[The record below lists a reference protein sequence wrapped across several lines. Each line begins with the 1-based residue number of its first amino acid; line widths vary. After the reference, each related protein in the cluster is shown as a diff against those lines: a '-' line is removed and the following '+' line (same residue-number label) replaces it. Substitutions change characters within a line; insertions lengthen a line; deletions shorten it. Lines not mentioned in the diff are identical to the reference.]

1 MGEYLGKVAP
11 PPRALIIVLP
21 IYDDRGEVEQV
32 PKIVDNDTVR
42 ASRAGHTFHE
52 RWAARRALQLLFPTD
67 GLNTIA
73 VEGISTNETSRP
85 GQRAEEV
92 ADLVLYYGAGDDFAG
107 CSRLETVQFK
117 YKVDE
122 EPVTAAYLK
131 KTVEKFA
138 DTIVGYDRQFSAAE
152 VNAKSYFAFVTN
164 APFTKSLWLAIA
176 AVIDGSTPSDRGA
189 MSQAL
194 NLIRWCK
201 DRKLSDPARLF
212 KRTVFKAAEESIAA
226 QDGALRRTLTDW
238 SISEDTEARARLFE
252 LQNLVVRKAGPSGQ
266 HNNLIQRE
274 DILNALGCEV
284 EDLFPAKERFS
295 PVGEIISRQELTT
308 AARLLKGALPV
319 FVHADGGVGKTVF
332 VQSLATMM
340 AGDFEVVVFDC
351 FGGGSYRS
359 DNHSRHLPR
368 IGLLQIVNEL
378 AVKTLCDPILPGSD
392 DNRKIVRT
400 ARRRLAQAAQ
410 AVRKQS
416 KKHGVLIIIDA
427 ADNAQLEANV
437 RGELSFAKLLLEV
450 IDEEPIEGVSLL
462 LTARPYRKDG
472 VIGRTKVS
480 EIELGPFTEPEARAF
495 LAARKPDATDVE
507 ITKALTRSGRNAR
520 VLDYLVQ
527 TWDLNVAADNAATA
541 ITVPEII
548 AQRCDR
554 IVNDLRTA
562 GWSDSEVGEFF
573 VAISLLPPPIP
584 LDELATAL
592 GWPISHV
599 RTAASDLAPML
610 ERTSHGAI
618 FRDEPTETY
627 VRETYANRPHAQQ
640 AIADRLLKAQSTSA
654 YAAEALPHF
663 LVVTKDSDRAFA
675 LAYSLSFPA
684 SVQSEFGRRRLTL
697 ARLRSAFRL
706 ATDECDYDRLIGL
719 SMRLAQVTTANLRGD
734 GFIRR
739 APQLAILLGD
749 ADSYRRLVA
758 DRSGWRGAKSAR
770 LTIAHHFAGDKDE
783 AKIQAETTIRWINW
797 YFEQPDDN
805 RSPHCSG
812 PTPTDYASVLFHH
825 AISGA
830 FEIIDRNLCRWGNH
844 FSLSVCVQFLRFLEL
859 FDSVLVAK
867 LVAFAC
873 TEKCQSRILKIQVL
887 NYPRLLSKKQ
897 VRQLATAIGKPSSIE
912 VDDGDDSSAQPLK
925 EGISEI
931 VRASLSALV
940 YTSRATAANVIG
952 NIKVDRPSSY
962 DYGERHGPSRI
973 WQPISYIAIRTW
985 STGKRLQFHQ
995 LLPSKI
1001 RINEAAKA
1009 VSSKTEAKEFLRT
1022 LTESKP
1028 AYKLKKGERK
1038 GIQSKFSDRQAEE
1051 ISESIE
1057 LALTLLRP
1065 IEEAV
1070 LSRSSIT
1077 DATVAVFMT
1086 AWVKSLRSD
1095 IHWRAERPA
1104 DMLSRTAGL
1113 GCLSIL
1119 LTYVPFVAA
1128 AQVNEIIAAVSKG
1141 RFSVTQKIS
1150 VLKQLARFPKHGEAI
1165 GQFAQTIAE
1174 QIRLDDNVDQRG
1186 EHYADLAAAL
1196 ISMSL
1201 AEAKDYYRQ
1210 GLAQLDQMGGE
1221 SYDQIYSLLNFAAA
1235 QRGGFLPPQ
1244 LGQRLMN
1251 LCQTI
1256 VSNEPSKFG
1265 WTLFARAS
1273 AKSIGYPAVH
1283 KLVRWHDQ
1291 DIAHLSYGLP
1301 QLACF
1306 LAECGQLAPQRAALI
1321 LTILEDNSSW
1331 DWKSGDA
1338 VTKLLEVSVPEDQA
1352 RIFRTILAK
1361 LKMEH
1366 PLGGWPS
1373 LWEGYL
1379 STASELPHLLSP
1391 AEIAEVEAL
1400 KVEAQRKQ
1408 DEYNSRNMSSRDLVE
1423 TPVSSPSESDVE
1435 ARIAHWVSKC
1445 DVSDAASI
1453 NNALQEIE
1461 HAEKL
1466 PYNTRNRFL
1475 AALRKHCDYGQRLPF
1490 LLAVIEAVEI
1500 SFPQSLNIVSES
1512 IAAWRGSSAHL
1523 VSQIELLT
1531 TRLLD
1536 AKGIEIFEGQFS
1548 SMSRKIRELSEFCG
1562 DHKLVLDLLVRK
1574 VAANEVELDGDEWL
1588 QLATAL
1594 CEVASGPA
1602 SLEALQL
1609 MLAGPASRIADE
1621 IGEGPL
1627 RSDQLTATNETDLI
1641 ADVLWHLLGDSD
1653 GYVRWSVARGLTS
1666 AVQLG
1671 LITDVGSLIDR
1682 FDVQT
1687 IPALASAD
1695 HKLSFQNSQQWL
1707 LMGLARAAWRERA
1720 PLQSLRPC
1728 LLYLAQRSDLHLIHK
1743 THLLRALRNI
1753 DGGPHN
1759 PQVAEMQRALDT
1771 PVHGIVVSNEY
1782 PAVSGP
1788 ENTFSFD
1795 YEFTKGEISRLA
1807 RLFNLTQ
1814 AAVVEAIGQE
1824 ITRIWPNATS
1834 MDFFPERSRH
1844 RWDLGDRHEFYREH
1858 IQRHALLSAGT
1869 TLSRKIPLV
1878 IRDYEV
1884 HEESPWIE
1892 WRNRFDVTFDDGSW
1906 LSDRKDRVPGEAVEN
1921 FLESK
1926 NDRQDTLQDQDT
1938 ILRKLGLVGAPD
1950 QSLVPIYGMW
1960 RSPDGVRVSITS
1972 ALLNDKG
1979 AIGKVKDFVKRPASD
1994 FWLPEFCD
2002 GGYYDRRNR
2011 SETPFAPFI
2020 WAPESYGIGIDVG
2033 DELAAEGPASRPR
2046 LGIELTDEL
2055 DLQQQSNDSDWFV
2068 GGDTLAL
2075 RSQVWGGWKSD
2086 SHHRHSRYHDDGEI
2100 LWASPTWLDA
2110 TLVALKSRLVT
2121 TITLW
2126 KHKSSR
2132 EYDDSSSIK
2141 LVLVALRQKGGALRL
2156 WHAKQASKQEY

>member
-1 MGEYLGKVAP
+1 ML
-11 PPRALIIVLP
+11 
-21 IYDDRGEVEQV
+21 
-32 PKIVDNDTVR
+32 KIVDNDTVR

-67 GLNTIA
+67 GLNAIA
-73 VEGISTNETSRP
+73 VEGISTNEASRP
-85 GQRAEEV
+85 GRRAEEV
-92 ADLVLYYGAGDDFAG
+92 ADLVFYYGAGDDFAG

-138 DTIVGYDRQFSAAE
+138 DTFVGYDGQFSAAE
-152 VNAKSYFAFVTN
+152 VDAKATFIFVTN
-164 APFTKSLWLAIA
+164 APFTDSLWLAIA

-189 MSQAL
+189 ATQAW
-194 NLIRWCK
+194 NLVRWCK
-201 DRKLSDPARLF
+201 DRKLADPARLF
-212 KRTVFKAAEESIAA
+212 KRTVFKAGEEGIAA

-252 LQNLVVRKAGPSGQ
+252 LQGLVVRKAGPSGQ

-284 EDLFPAKERFS
+284 EDLFPAEERFS
-295 PVGEIISRQELTT
+295 PVGEVITRQELTT
-308 AARLLKGALPV
+308 AADLLKGVRPV

-340 AGDFEVVVFDC
+340 ANEFEVVVFDC

-359 DNHSRHLPR
+359 DNHSRHLPK

-378 AVKTLCDPILPGSD
+378 AAKTLCDPILPSSD
-392 DNRKIVRT
+392 DSRKIVRT
-400 ARRRLAQAAQ
+400 ALRRLAQAAQ
-410 AVRKQS
+410 TVRKQS
-416 KKHGVLIIIDA
+416 KKQGVLVVIDA
-427 ADNAQLEANV
+427 ADNAQLEANA
-437 RGELSFAKLLLEV
+437 RGEQSFAKLLLEAL
-450 IDEEPIEGVSLL
+450 DEEPIEGVNLL
-462 LTARPYRKDG
+462 LTARPYRKDA

-480 EIELGPFTEPEARAF
+480 EIELGPFTEPEALAF
-495 LAARKPDATDVE
+495 LAARKPDATDLE
-507 ITKALTRSGRNAR
+507 ITTALLRSGRNAR

-527 TWDLNVAADNAATA
+527 TWDVNVAAGNASVT
-541 ITVPEII
+541 ISVPEII
-548 AQRCDR
+548 AQRCDK
-554 IVNDLRTA
+554 IFENLSTA
-562 GWSDSEVGEFF
+562 GWSDSEVEEFF

-592 GWPISHV
+592 GWSISHV

-627 VRETYANRPHAQQ
+627 VRETYADRPHAQR
-640 AIADRLLKAQSTSA
+640 AIADRLLASQSTSA

-663 LVVTKDSDRAFA
+663 LVVIKDSDRAFA
-675 LAYSLSFPA
+675 LADSISFPA

-706 ATDECDYDRLIGL
+706 ATDERDYDRLISL

-734 GFIRR
+734 EFIRR

-749 ADSYRRLVA
+749 ADTYRRLVA
-758 DRSGWRGAKSAR
+758 DRAGWRGAKSAR

-783 AKIQAETTIRWINW
+783 AKIQAETTVRWINW
-797 YFEQPDDN
+797 HIEQPDDDGN
-805 RSPHCSG
+805 THRAG
-812 PTPTDYASVLFHH
+812 PAPTDYAGILLHH
-825 AISGA
+825 AIGGA
-830 FEIIDRNLCRWGNH
+830 FQSIDHNLCRWEDR
-844 FSLSVCVQFLRFLEL
+844 FSLSVCAPFLRLVEL
-859 FDSVLVAK
+859 FDHALMAK

-873 TEKCQSRILKIQVL
+873 TEKCKSRILKLQL
-887 NYPRLLSKKQ
+887 LAYPRLLSKKQ

-912 VDDGDDSSAQPLK
+912 ADDGDDFSVQPPK
-925 EGISEI
+925 DGISEI
-931 VRASLSALV
+931 VRASLTALV
-940 YTSRATAANVIG
+940 STSRATAANVLG
-952 NIKVDRPSSY
+952 NIKVNRPSSY
-962 DYGERHGPSRI
+962 DYAERHGYSRA
-973 WQPISYIAIRTW
+973 WRPIRYVAIHTW
-985 STGKRLQFHQ
+985 STGRRLQFHQ
-995 LLPSKI
+995 LLPSEIKI
-1001 RINEAAKA
+1001 DKAAKA
-1009 VSSKTEAKEFLRT
+1009 VSSKAEARKFLKTLKEP
-1022 LTESKP
+1022 KP
-1028 AYKLKKGERK
+1028 SYKLKKEEKK
-1038 GIQSKFSDRQAEE
+1038 GIQSKFSDQEAEE

-1065 IEEAV
+1065 IEEAL
-1070 LSRSSIT
+1070 LSRSGIT
-1077 DATVAVFMT
+1077 EGTVAAFMT

-1095 IHWRAERPA
+1095 IHWQAERPA

-1119 LTYVPFVAA
+1119 LTYAPSVAA

-1141 RFSVTQKIS
+1141 RFYVTQKIS
-1150 VLKQLARFPKHGEAI
+1150 VLEQLARSPEHGEAV

-1174 QIRLDDNVDQRG
+1174 QIRLNDNIDQRG
-1186 EHYADLAAAL
+1186 EQYADLAAAL

-1201 AEAKDYYRQ
+1201 DEAKEYYRQ

-1235 QRGGFLPPQ
+1235 QTGGFLPPQ

-1265 WTLFARAS
+1265 WSLFARAA
-1273 AKSIGYPAVH
+1273 AKSIGYPAVQ

-1291 DIAHLSYGLP
+1291 DVAQLSYGLP

-1306 LAECGQLAPQRAALI
+1306 LAEGGQLAPRRAALI
-1321 LTILEDNSSW
+1321 LTVLEDHGWW

-1338 VTKLLEVSVPEDQA
+1338 VTKLLEMSAPEDQA
-1352 RIFRTILAK
+1352 RIFRTIVEK
-1361 LKMEH
+1361 LKREH

-1373 LWEGYL
+1373 LWDGYL
-1379 STASELPHLLSP
+1379 STACQLPHLLSM
-1391 AEIAEVEAL
+1391 AEIAEIEAL
-1400 KVEAQRKQ
+1400 RVEAQRKQ
-1408 DEYNSRNMSSRDLVE
+1408 DEYNSRNNSSRDLVE
-1423 TPVSSPSESDVE
+1423 TPISRPSESDVE
-1435 ARIAHWVSKC
+1435 AHIANWVSKC

-1453 NNALQEIE
+1453 DNALQEIE
-1461 HAEKL
+1461 HVEKL

-1475 AALRKHCDYGQRLPF
+1475 AALRASCGYRQRLPF
-1490 LLAVIEAVEI
+1490 LLAVIDAAEI
-1500 SFPQSLNIVSES
+1500 SFTQSLDIVSEC
-1512 IAAWRGSSAHL
+1512 IAAWRASSAHL
-1523 VSQIELLT
+1523 VSQIALLT
-1531 TRLLD
+1531 MRLFD

-1548 SMSRKIRELSEFCG
+1548 SMSRRVRELSEFCG
-1562 DHKLVLDLLVRK
+1562 DRKLVLDLLMRK
-1574 VAANEVELDGDEWL
+1574 VAADEVELDGDEWL

-1627 RSDQLTATNETDLI
+1627 RNDQLTVTNEMDLI

-1666 AVQLG
+1666 VVQLG
-1671 LITDVGSLIDR
+1671 LTTDLGSLIDR

-1720 PLQSLRPC
+1720 PLQSLRPR
-1728 LLYLAQRSDLHLIHK
+1728 LMSLAQRSDLHLIHK
-1743 THLLRALRNI
+1743 THLLRALRSI
-1753 DGGPHN
+1753 DGGPHD

-1771 PVHGIVVSNEY
+1771 PAHGIVVSNEY
-1782 PAVSGP
+1782 PAGSGP

-1795 YEFTKGEISRLA
+1795 YEFTKAEISGLA
-1807 RLFNLTQ
+1807 RRFNLTQ
-1814 AAVVEAIGQE
+1814 AVVVEAMGQE
-1824 ITRIWPNATS
+1824 ITRVWPNATS
-1834 MDFFPERSRH
+1834 MDFFSGRPRY
-1844 RWDLGDRHEFYREH
+1844 RWDIGDRHEFYREH

-1869 TLSRKIPLV
+1869 KLSQKVPLV

-1884 HEESPWIE
+1884 DEGSPWIE

-1906 LSDRKDRVPGEAVEN
+1906 LSDRKDRVPGEALEN
-1921 FLESK
+1921 FLGPRK
-1926 NDRQDTLQDQDT
+1926 DRQDTLQDQDT
-1938 ILRKLGLVGAPD
+1938 ILRKLGLVGASD
-1950 QSLVPIYGMW
+1950 QSLVPIYGRW
-1960 RSPDGVRVSITS
+1960 SASDSVTVSITS
-1972 ALLNDKG
+1972 ALLSDKG
-1979 AIGKVKDFVKRPASD
+1979 AIGKVNDFVKRSASD
-1994 FWLPEFCD
+1994 FWLPEFWD
-2002 GGYYDRRNR
+2002 GGYYDRRDR
-2011 SETPFAPFI
+2011 SETPFAPLI
-2020 WAPESYGIGIDVG
+2020 WAPESYNIGIDVG

-2055 DLQQQSNDSDWFV
+2055 GLQQQTSHSDWFV

-2075 RSQVWGGWKSD
+2075 RSQVWGGWKPDSD
-2086 SHHRHSRYHDDGEI
+2086 HRHSRHHDDGEI
-2100 LWASPTWLDA
+2100 LWASPTWLDD
-2110 TLVALKSRLVT
+2110 TLVALKRRLVT

-2132 EYDDSSSIK
+2132 DYDDSNGIK
-2141 LVLVALRQKGGALRL
+2141 LVLVALRQKDGALRL

>member
-1 MGEYLGKVAP
+1 MS
-11 PPRALIIVLP
+11 
-21 IYDDRGEVEQV
+21 
-32 PKIVDNDTVR
+32 KIVDNDTVR

-52 RWAARRALQLLFPTD
+52 RWAARRALHLLFPKD
-67 GLNTIA
+67 GLNAIA
-73 VEGISTNETSRP
+73 VEGVSTNETSRP

-92 ADLVLYYGAGDDFAG
+92 ADLVFYYGAGDDFAG
-107 CSRLETVQFK
+107 CSKLETVQFK

-138 DTIVGYDRQFSAAE
+138 DTIVGYDGQFSAAE
-152 VNAKSYFAFVTN
+152 VDAKATFIFVTN
-164 APFTKSLWLAIA
+164 APFTESLWLAIA

-189 MSQAL
+189 MTQAQ

-252 LQNLVVRKAGPSGQ
+252 LQNLVRRKAEPPGQ

-274 DILNALGCEV
+274 DVLNALGCEV

-295 PVGEIISRQELTT
+295 PVGEIISRQELTK

-378 AVKTLCDPILPGSD
+378 AAKTLCDPILPSSD

-410 AVRKQS
+410 AVKKQS

-437 RGELSFAKLLLEV
+437 RGELSFAKLLLEA
-450 IDEEPIEGVSLL
+450 IDEEPVEGVSLL

-472 VIGRTKVS
+472 VIGRTTVS

-527 TWDLNVAADNAATA
+527 TWNLNVATDNAATA

-548 AQRCDR
+548 AQRCDK

-592 GWPISHV
+592 GWSISHV
-599 RTAASDLAPML
+599 LTAASDLAPML

-675 LAYSLSFPA
+675 LADSLSFPA

-758 DRSGWRGAKSAR
+758 DRSGWRGAKNAR

-797 YFEQPDDN
+797 YIEQPDDN
-805 RSPHCSG
+805 RSPPRSG
-812 PTPTDYASVLFHH
+812 PTPTDYVSVLFHH

-830 FEIIDRNLCRWGNH
+830 FEIIDRNLCRWDDR
-844 FSLSVCVQFLRFLEL
+844 FSLSVCAQFLRLLEL
-859 FDSVLVAK
+859 FDSMLVAK

-873 TEKCQSRILKIQVL
+873 TEKCQSRILKIQLL

-912 VDDGDDSSAQPLK
+912 VDEGYVSSIQPPK
-925 EGISEI
+925 DGISEI

-940 YTSRATAANVIG
+940 YTSRTMAANLLG

-985 STGKRLQFHQ
+985 SAGKRLQFHQ

-1009 VSSKTEAKEFLRT
+1009 VSSKTEAKEFLRA
-1022 LTESKP
+1022 LTEPKP
-1028 AYKLKKGERK
+1028 AYKLKKGERT
-1038 GIQSKFSDRQAEE
+1038 GIQSKFSSREVED
-1051 ISESIE
+1051 ISENIE
-1057 LALTLLRP
+1057 LALALLRP
-1065 IEEAV
+1065 IEEAIF
-1070 LSRSSIT
+1070 SRAGIT
-1077 DATVAVFMT
+1077 NGTITVFITV
-1086 AWVKSLRSD
+1086 WVKSLRSD
-1095 IHWRAERPA
+1095 IHWGSERST
-1104 DMLSRTAGL
+1104 DMLSRTVGL

-1119 LTYVPFVAA
+1119 LTYAPFVAA
-1128 AQVNEIIAAVSKG
+1128 AQVNEIIAAFSKG
-1141 RFSVTQKIS
+1141 RFSVIQKIS
-1150 VLKQLARFPKHGEAI
+1150 VLKQLARLPEHGEI
-1165 GQFAQTIAE
+1165 VGQFAQTIAE
-1174 QIRLDDNVDQRG
+1174 QIRMDDNVDQRG
-1186 EHYADLAAAL
+1186 KHYANLAAAL
-1196 ISMSL
+1196 ISMSFD
-1201 AEAKDYYRQ
+1201 EAKDYYRQ

-1221 SYDQIYSLLNFAAA
+1221 SYDQIYSLLNFAAV
-1235 QRGGFLPPQ
+1235 QRGGFLPPP

-1256 VSNEPSKFG
+1256 VSNEPSRFE

-1301 QLACF
+1301 RLACF
-1306 LAECGQLAPQRAALI
+1306 LAEFGQLAPQRAALI

-1352 RIFRTILAK
+1352 RIFRTILEK
-1361 LKMEH
+1361 LKREY

-1379 STASELPHLLSP
+1379 STASKLAHLLSQ
-1391 AEIAEVEAL
+1391 AEIAELETL
-1400 KVEAQRKQ
+1400 KMEAQRKQ
-1408 DEYNSRNMSSRDLVE
+1408 DERDSWNKSSHALVE
-1423 TPVSSPSESDVE
+1423 TSASRPSKSDEE
-1435 ARIAHWVSKC
+1435 ACIVNWVSKC

-1453 NNALQEIE
+1453 NTVLQEIKQ
-1461 HAEKL
+1461 AENL
-1466 PYNTRNRFL
+1466 SYNTRNCFL
-1475 AALRKHCDYGQRLPF
+1475 VALRTSCAYKQRLPF
-1490 LLAVIEAVEI
+1490 LLAVIDAAEI
-1500 SFPQSLNIVSES
+1500 SFTQSLDIISES
-1512 IAAWRGSSAHL
+1512 IAAWRGSSSHL
-1523 VSQIELLT
+1523 VSQIERLATLLFN
-1531 TRLLD
+1531 
-1536 AKGIEIFEGQFS
+1536 AKGIEIFEGRFS
-1548 SMSRKIRELSEFCG
+1548 NMSRKIRELSEFCG
-1562 DHKLVLDLLVRK
+1562 NHKLVVNLLVRK

-1609 MLAGPASRIADE
+1609 MLEGPASRIADE

-1627 RSDQLTATNETDLI
+1627 RSDQLTVTNETDLI
-1641 ADVLWHLLGDSD
+1641 ADVFWHLLGDTD

-1671 LITDVGSLIDR
+1671 LTTDLGSLIDR
-1682 FDVQT
+1682 FDVQS
-1687 IPALASAD
+1687 IPMLASVD
-1695 HKLSFQNSQQWL
+1695 HNLSFQNSQQWL
-1707 LMGLARAAWRERA
+1707 LMGLARAARRESA
-1720 PLQSLRPC
+1720 PLQSLRSR
-1728 LLYLAQRSDLHLIHK
+1728 LMSLAQRSDLHLIHK
-1743 THLLRALRNI
+1743 THLLRVLRNI
-1753 DGGPHN
+1753 DGGPHD

-1771 PVHGIVVSNEY
+1771 PLHGIVVSNEH
-1782 PAVSGP
+1782 PADSGS

-1795 YEFTKGEISRLA
+1795 YEFTKSEISDLA
-1807 RLFNLTQ
+1807 RRFNLTQ
-1814 AAVVEAIGQE
+1814 AVIVEAMGQE
-1824 ITRIWPNATS
+1824 IKRIWPNATS
-1834 MDFFPERSRH
+1834 MDFFPERSRN
-1844 RWDLGDRHEFYREH
+1844 RWGLGDRHEFYREH
-1858 IQRHALLSAGT
+1858 IQRHALLSAAT

-1878 IRDYEV
+1878 IRDYQIYEG
-1884 HEESPWIE
+1884 SPWIE

-1906 LSDRKDRVPGEAVEN
+1906 LSDRKDRVPGEAGEN
-1921 FLESK
+1921 FLGPK
-1926 NDRQDTLQDQDT
+1926 KDRQNTLQDQDT
-1938 ILRKLGLVGAPD
+1938 ILRKLGLVDAAD
-1950 QSLVPIYGMW
+1950 QSLVPIYGRW
-1960 RSPDGVRVSITS
+1960 RSPEGVRVRITS

-1979 AIGKVKDFVKRPASD
+1979 VIGKVKDFVKRPASD
-1994 FWLPEFCD
+1994 FWLPECWD
-2002 GGYYDRRNR
+2002 GGYYDRCSRR
-2011 SETPFAPFI
+2011 ETPFAPLI
-2020 WAPESYGIGIDVG
+2020 WVPESYGIGIDVG

-2046 LGIELTDEL
+2046 LGIKLTDEL
-2055 DLQQQSNDSDWFV
+2055 GLQQQTDDSDWFV
-2068 GGDTLAL
+2068 DSDTLAL

-2086 SHHRHSRYHDDGEI
+2086 SDHRHSRYHDDGEI
-2100 LWASPTWLDA
+2100 LLASPKWLDD
-2110 TLVALKSRLVT
+2110 TLDVLKHRLVT

-2126 KHKSSR
+2126 KRKSSR
-2132 EYDDSSSIK
+2132 DYDDSSSVK
-2141 LVLVALRQKGGALRL
+2141 LVLVALRQKDGTLRL
-2156 WHAKQASKQEY
+2156 WHAKHASKEEY

>member
-1 MGEYLGKVAP
+1 MMIE
-11 PPRALIIVLP
+11 R
-21 IYDDRGEVEQV
+21 EVKQV
-32 PKIVDNDTVR
+32 RKIVENDTVR

-67 GLNTIA
+67 GLNAIA
-73 VEGISTNETSRP
+73 VEGISTNEKSRP

-92 ADLVLYYGAGDDFAG
+92 ADLVFYYGAGDDFSG

-122 EPVTAAYLK
+122 TPVTAAYLK

-138 DTIVGYDRQFSAAE
+138 DTIVGYDGQFSAAE
-152 VNAKSYFAFVTN
+152 VDAKATFIFVTN
-164 APFTKSLWLAIA
+164 APFTESLWLAIA

-189 MSQAL
+189 ATQAR
-194 NLIRWCK
+194 NLLRWCK
-201 DRKLSDPARLF
+201 DRKLADPARLF
-212 KRTVFKAAEESIAA
+212 KRTVFKAAEEGIAA

-252 LQNLVVRKAGPSGQ
+252 LQGLVVRKAGPSGQ

-284 EDLFPAKERFS
+284 EDLFPAEERFS
-295 PVGEIISRQELTT
+295 PVGEIIPRQELTT
-308 AARLLKGALPV
+308 AAHLLKGALPV

-340 AGDFEVVVFDC
+340 ASDFEVVVFDC

-378 AVKTLCDPILPGSD
+378 AAKTLCDPILPSSD

-416 KKHGVLIIIDA
+416 KKHGVLVIIDA

-437 RGELSFAKLLLEV
+437 RGEQSFAKLLLEA
-450 IDEEPIEGVSLL
+450 IDEGPIEGVSLL

-472 VIGRTKVS
+472 VIGRTQVS

-507 ITKALTRSGRNAR
+507 VTTALTRSGRNAR

-527 TWDLNVAADNAATA
+527 TWDLNVAAGNAATA
-541 ITVPEII
+541 ITVREII
-548 AQRCDR
+548 AQRCYK
-554 IVNDLRTA
+554 IVDDLRTA
-562 GWSDSEVGEFF
+562 GWSDSEVEEFF

-592 GWPISHV
+592 GWSISHV

-627 VRETYANRPHAQQ
+627 VRETYADRPHAQR
-640 AIADRLLKAQSTSA
+640 AIADRLLAAQSTSA

-663 LVVTKDSDRAFA
+663 LVVIKDSDRAFA
-675 LAYSLSFPA
+675 LADSISFPA

-706 ATDECDYDRLIGL
+706 ATDERDYDRLIGL

-734 GFIRR
+734 EFIRR

-758 DRSGWRGAKSAR
+758 DRAGWRGAKSAR

-783 AKIQAETTIRWINW
+783 AKIQAETTVRWINW
-797 YFEQPDDN
+797 HVEQPDDDGN
-805 RSPHCSG
+805 PHRSG
-812 PTPTDYASVLFHH
+812 PAPTDYAGILLHH
-825 AISGA
+825 AIGGA
-830 FEIIDRNLCRWGNH
+830 FESIDHNLCRWEDR
-844 FSLSVCVQFLRFLEL
+844 FSLSVCVPFLRLVEL
-859 FDSVLVAK
+859 FDHALMVK

-873 TEKCQSRILKIQVL
+873 SEKCQSRTLKLQL
-887 NYPRLLSKKQ
+887 LTCPRLLSKKQ

-912 VDDGDDSSAQPLK
+912 ADDGDDFSLQPPK
-925 EGISEI
+925 DGISEI
-931 VRASLSALV
+931 VRASLTALV
-940 YTSRATAANVIG
+940 STSRATAANVLA

-962 DYGERHGPSRI
+962 DYGERHGYSRA
-973 WQPISYIAIRTW
+973 WRPIRYVAIHTW
-985 STGKRLQFHQ
+985 SAGKRLQFHQ
-995 LLPSKI
+995 LLPSEIKI
-1001 RINEAAKA
+1001 DKAAKA
-1009 VSSKTEAKEFLRT
+1009 ASSKAEARNFLKTLKEP
-1022 LTESKP
+1022 KP
-1028 AYKLKKGERK
+1028 SYKLKKGEKR
-1038 GIQSKFSDRQAEE
+1038 GIQSKFSDQEAEE

-1065 IEEAV
+1065 IEDAL
-1070 LSRSSIT
+1070 LSRLGIT
-1077 DATVAVFMT
+1077 EGTVATFMT

-1095 IHWRAERPA
+1095 IHWQAERPA

-1119 LTYVPFVAA
+1119 LTYAPSVAA

-1141 RFSVTQKIS
+1141 RFYVTQKIS
-1150 VLKQLARFPKHGEAI
+1150 VLEELARSPEHGEAV

-1174 QIRLDDNVDQRG
+1174 QIRLDDNIDQRG
-1186 EHYADLAAAL
+1186 EQYADLAAAL
-1196 ISMSL
+1196 IPMSL
-1201 AEAKDYYRQ
+1201 DEAKEYYRQ

-1235 QRGGFLPPQ
+1235 QTGGFLPPQ

-1265 WTLFARAS
+1265 WTLFARAA
-1273 AKSIGYPAVH
+1273 AKSIGYPAVQ

-1291 DIAHLSYGLP
+1291 DVAQLSYGLP

-1306 LAECGQLAPQRAALI
+1306 LAEGGQLAPRRAALV
-1321 LTILEDNSSW
+1321 LTILEDHGWW

-1338 VTKLLEVSVPEDQA
+1338 VTKLLEMSAPEDQA
-1352 RIFRTILAK
+1352 RIFRTILEK
-1361 LKMEH
+1361 LKREH

-1379 STASELPHLLSP
+1379 SAASQLPHLLST
-1391 AEIAEVEAL
+1391 AEKAEVEAL
-1400 KVEAQRKQ
+1400 RLEAQRKQ
-1408 DEYNSRNMSSRDLVE
+1408 DEYNSRNNPSRDLVE
-1423 TPVSSPSESDVE
+1423 TAVSRPSESDVE
-1435 ARIAHWVSKC
+1435 ARIANWVSKC
-1445 DVSDAASI
+1445 DVSNAASI
-1453 NNALQEIE
+1453 DNALQEIE
-1461 HAEKL
+1461 RAEKL
-1466 PYNTRNRFL
+1466 PYDTRNRFL
-1475 AALRKHCDYGQRLPF
+1475 AALRASCGYGQRLPF
-1490 LLAVIEAVEI
+1490 LLAVIDATEI
-1500 SFPQSLNIVSES
+1500 SFTQSLDIVSES
-1512 IAAWRGSSAHL
+1512 VTAWRGSSAHL
-1523 VSQIELLT
+1523 ASQIELLT
-1531 TRLLD
+1531 TRLFD

-1548 SMSRKIRELSEFCG
+1548 SMSRRVRELSEFCG
-1562 DHKLVLDLLVRK
+1562 DRQLVLDLLAHK
-1574 VAANEVELDGDEWL
+1574 VAADEVELDGDEWL

-1594 CEVASGPA
+1594 CEVASGSA

-1627 RSDQLTATNETDLI
+1627 RSEQLTATSEMDLI

-1666 AVQLG
+1666 AVQLR
-1671 LITDVGSLIDR
+1671 LTTDLGSLIDR
-1682 FDVQT
+1682 FDMQS

-1707 LMGLARAAWRERA
+1707 LMGLSRAAWRERA
-1720 PLQSLRPC
+1720 QMQSLRPR
-1728 LLYLAQRSDLHLIHK
+1728 LLSLAQRSDLHLIQK

-1753 DGGPHN
+1753 DGGPHD
-1759 PQVAEMQRALDT
+1759 PQVTEMQRVLDT
-1771 PVHGIVVSNEY
+1771 PAQGIMVSNED
-1782 PAVSGP
+1782 PAGTGP
-1788 ENTFSFD
+1788 VNTFSFD
-1795 YEFTKGEISRLA
+1795 YDFTKNEISGLA
-1807 RLFNLTQ
+1807 RRFNLPQ
-1814 AAVVEAIGQE
+1814 AAVVEAMGQE
-1824 ITRIWPNATS
+1824 IKRLWPDATS
-1834 MDFFPERSRH
+1834 MDSFPGRSRY

-1869 TLSRKIPLV
+1869 TLSQKLPLV

-1884 HEESPWIE
+1884 DEGSPWIE

-1906 LSDRKDRVPGEAVEN
+1906 LSDRKDRVPSEAVEN
-1921 FLESK
+1921 FLGPK
-1926 NDRQDTLQDQDT
+1926 KDRQDTLQDQDT
-1938 ILRKLGLVGAPD
+1938 ILRKVGLVGASD
-1950 QSLVPIYGMW
+1950 QSLVPIYGSW
-1960 RSPDGVRVSITS
+1960 SSPDSVTVSITS
-1972 ALLNDKG
+1972 ALLSDKG
-1979 AIGKVKDFVKRPASD
+1979 AIGKVKDFVKRPAGD
-1994 FWLPEFCD
+1994 FWLPEFWD
-2002 GGYYDRRNR
+2002 GGYYDRRGR
-2011 SETPFAPFI
+2011 SETPFAPLI
-2020 WAPESYGIGIDVG
+2020 WAPGSYSLGVDVG
-2033 DELAAEGPASRPR
+2033 DELAAEGPAGRPR
-2046 LGIELTDEL
+2046 LGIELTDQLGLERQTG
-2055 DLQQQSNDSDWFV
+2055 DIDWFAD
-2068 GGDTLAL
+2068 GGILAL
-2075 RSQVWGGWKSD
+2075 RSQVWGGWKPDSD
-2086 SHHRHSRYHDDGEI
+2086 HRHSRYHDDGEI
-2100 LWASPTWLDA
+2100 LWASPTWLHD
-2110 TLVALKSRLVT
+2110 TLVALKHRLVT

-2132 EYDDSSSIK
+2132 DYDDSNSIK
-2141 LVLVALRQKGGALRL
+2141 LVLVALRQKDGTLRL
-2156 WHAKQASKQEY
+2156 WHAKKASNQEY